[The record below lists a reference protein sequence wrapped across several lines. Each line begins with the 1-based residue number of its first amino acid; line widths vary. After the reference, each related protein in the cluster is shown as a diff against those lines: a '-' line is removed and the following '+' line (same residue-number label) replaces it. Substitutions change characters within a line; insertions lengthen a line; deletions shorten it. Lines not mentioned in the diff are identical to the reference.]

1 MRGLSS
7 LLVGL
12 GLVGVVFALL
22 SFLAAIFSG
31 VPFDAGFD
39 FWWIGTNALFGV
51 GSLVWAAALNLDQMR
66 ERLRSGEARRAG
78 KYGTSAV
85 LGTLLGIAILGM
97 LGFLGTRY
105 HERFDWSEAG
115 IHTLSG
121 QTLDLLAGLESDV
134 QVQVLVAKPEEGPI
148 RGLLDRYEYES
159 ERLSVEYADP
169 NVRPGLLEE
178 YEVSREDL
186 GRALLIVS
194 IGDERVKVSEIAEAA
209 VTNALVKLTRQGE
222 KVVYFMEGHG
232 ERAVEDEAGSTR
244 AGYARAADALRNEN
258 YRVETLLLASLAD
271 VPEDAD
277 VVIVAD
283 ARRPLLAEEVEAL
296 ERYLARGGALM
307 ALVDP
312 RSEGDWPAQ
321 LGTWGVELGDD
332 VVIDRTLALF
342 GRATTPMAA
351 AYDREHE
358 ITRGMREPALFH
370 EVRSVSA
377 SGGAA
382 EAFTQLVFTSED
394 SWAERDLQRMDLD
407 NEVTFDGQ
415 DVAGPVSVAVVGTPS
430 LAGLAVEEAVAP
442 PRLAVFGDSDFA
454 SNEFLD
460 SYLNRDL
467 FVNTVNW
474 LIGDVEAISIRPNLS
489 RASSF
494 QLSQE
499 QFFTIR
505 SLSLF
510 VFPEAIAAL
519 GVFAWWSRRHPPH

>member
-1 MRGLSS
+1 MKGLSS

-12 GLVGVVFALL
+12 GLVGVAFALA
-22 SFLAAIFSG
+22 SFLVALFGG

-39 FWWIGTNALFGV
+39 FWWIGINAILGV
-51 GSLVWAAALNLDQMR
+51 GFLVWAAALNFDPMR
-66 ERLRSGEARRAG
+66 ERMRSGEARRAG

-105 HERFDWSEAG
+105 HERFDWSESG

-121 QTLDLLAGLESDV
+121 QTLDLLEALDEEV
-134 QVQVLVAKPEEGPI
+134 RVLVLVAKPEEAPI
-148 RGLLDRYEYES
+148 RDLLDRYAFAS
-159 ERLSVEYADP
+159 ERFSVEYADP
-169 NVRPGLLEE
+169 NVRPALLDE
-178 YEVSREDL
+178 YAIAPEQL
-186 GRALLIVS
+186 GRALLVVG
-194 IGDERVKVSEIAEAA
+194 IGDERVNVSEIHEES

-222 KVVYFMEGHG
+222 KVVYFLEGHG
-232 ERAVEDEAGSTR
+232 ERAVEGEAGGSR
-244 AGYARAADALRNEN
+244 SGYARAAESLRNEN
-258 YRVETLLLASLAD
+258 YRVETLLLASRED

-277 VVIVAD
+277 VVVVAD
-283 ARRPLLAEEVEAL
+283 ATRPLLAEEVESL

-312 RSEGDWPAQ
+312 RGERAWPAK
-321 LGTWGVELGDD
+321 LAEWGVELGDD

-342 GRATTPMAA
+342 GRATTPLAA
-351 AYDREHE
+351 AYDPEHE
-358 ITRGMREPALFH
+358 ITRDMREPALFH
-370 EVRSVSA
+370 EVRSA
-377 SGGAA
+377 RATAGD
-382 EAFTQLVFTSED
+382 FTELVFTGD
-394 SWAERDLQRMDLD
+394 ASWAERNLERMEVD
-407 NEVTFDGQ
+407 NEVTFDGE
-415 DVAGPVSVAVVGTPS
+415 DIPGPVPIAVVGSPVLDTSEGEPNS
-430 LAGLAVEEAVAP
+430 TP
-442 PRLAVFGDSDFA
+442 PRLAVFGDADFA
-454 SNEFLD
+454 ANEFLD

-474 LIGDVEAISIRPNLS
+474 LIGDVEAISIRPNIS

-519 GVFAWWSRRHPPH
+519 GVFAWWSRRNPPS